1 MSVRPDAVRAFAE
14 AFELLFDR
22 AAARHAYDQPER
34 GGGAIAGAVQ
44 RGRGARLWRAWR
56 TARAAIENGRPLEG
70 LEAVRVTTKRYP
82 FDPAGSDIAEAERL
96 ALVAEC
102 CALGNQ
108 ILPALEYTEGAHAVA
123 RRFIERLDTDR
134 PACVAELAE
143 MLEQLASVDAAA
155 SADAEAMIPAWATTR
170 GLGLVLELARRAAEL
185 RRQVES
191 DGVEARVESELRSEV
206 ALLERAAGVPLDERA
221 SAAIEFT
228 LGDIH
233 TEAAPEKARLHFDAV
248 VAALGVEDDSGLQAA
263 INAANCLLRTGEFA
277 EAEARYGSLES
288 LFEMRGDDSGA
299 ARVWMSECIANW
311 KRLHDPA
318 VRSML
323 AGAIEMFEEAL
334 PPRMDPATRYTHKRF
349 VEPGYALLITAN
361 AYSNDRSEAR
371 IDETLSAVWAVLSR
385 DMLADLEPK
394 PRADPWEAAL
404 ARQRRPLAA
413 MKTALAP
420 IPALGVVHLI
430 SGIDCLVW
438 IVYGYDKQGTFRFA
452 CAPAGDEH
460 ASRVTNFLR
469 AMHDHIAADTSGD
482 VLGMEALEQELE
494 RLGEAIAGD
503 LPDDW
508 REVLGAME
516 RVIYLPHPF
525 GNVDEFPLAGLR
537 IGGRWL
543 GETLPIARSPSVNH
557 LRELLS
563 PNRAAVPAN
572 RAAKV
577 MVGSL
582 TLGDEV
588 LASTRDATRLASAA
602 LGTLGFEA
610 AVEEAADGAT
620 LMQWL
625 DGGAGA
631 LHYVGHGIANEVM
644 EALPLASGEQF
655 GPLDADR
662 LNGNRVPF
670 VFCCACVAARVRSG
684 AGGYQAGVVSK
695 LIERGAPAAVAFSTP
710 VVESR
715 GYALARRFY
724 REASRQ
730 PFGEAARA
738 TMADAELPS
747 YVRLSMTAYGDP
759 AFMLTSVARDER
771 VTRLQDELESWD
783 AAVRNH
789 CVLRTPETEQRLRAA
804 LVEAP
809 AALRAPLAGW
819 LDGAF
824 KEPVVTAP
832 EALDALERAAIEAED
847 LSDVARLSVRA
858 AVCAERLHASGVDG
872 APMTLND
879 PMAARSLLQCA
890 DFLMMLGGALFDSR
904 LNGLGHSM
912 RGRVVT
918 IDQNDA
924 TPVAFSLREGRRQLL
939 ECEGSSPFVRQ
950 LRELDGRL
958 LEHYGHP
965 V

>member
-1 MSVRPDAVRAFAE
+1 VSVRPDAVGAFAE
-14 AFELLFDR
+14 AFELLFNR
-22 AAARHAYDQPER
+22 VAARHAYDRSES
-34 GGGAIAGAVQ
+34 GGAIAGAVQ

-56 TARAAIENGRPLEG
+56 TARSAIENGRPLEG

-82 FDPAGSDIAEAERL
+82 FNPAGSDIAEAERL

-108 ILPALEYTEGAHAVA
+108 ILPALEYTERACAVA
-123 RRFIERLDTDR
+123 RRFIERLQTDR
-134 PACVAELAE
+134 PACVAELGE
-143 MLEQLASVDAAA
+143 MLAQLASIDAAA
-155 SADAEAMIPAWATTR
+155 SADADAMVPAWATTR
-170 GLGLVLELARRAAEL
+170 GLGLVLDLARRAAEL
-185 RRQVES
+185 RRHVES
-191 DGVEARVESELRSEV
+191 EDVEARVESELRADV
-206 ALLERAAGVPLDERA
+206 ALLERAAGAQLDERA
-221 SAAIEFT
+221 AAAIEFT
-228 LGDIH
+228 LGDIL
-233 TEAAPEKARLHFDAV
+233 TEAAPEKARVRFDAV
-248 VAALGVEDDSGLQAA
+248 VAALGVEDGTGLQAA
-263 INAANCLLRTGEFA
+263 INAANCLLRTGDFA

-318 VRSML
+318 VRNML
-323 AGAIEMFEEAL
+323 AGAIKMFERAL
-334 PPRMDPATRYTHKRF
+334 PRRMDPATRYTHKRF

-361 AYSNDRSEAR
+361 AYSTDRSESR
-371 IDETLSAVWAVLSR
+371 IDETLSAVWAMLSR
-385 DMLADLEPK
+385 DLLADLEPE
-394 PRADPWEAAL
+394 PSADPWDAVL

-420 IPALGVVHLI
+420 VPELGVVHLI

-438 IVYGYDKQGTFRFA
+438 MVYGYDKEGTFRFA
-452 CAPAGDEH
+452 CAPAGEEQS
-460 ASRVTNFLR
+460 SRVTDFLG

-482 VLGMEALEQELE
+482 VLGMEALERELE
-494 RLGEAIAGD
+494 RLGEAIAND
-503 LPDDW
+503 LPDGW

-525 GNVDEFPLAGLR
+525 GNVDELPLAGLR

-543 GETLPIARSPSVNH
+543 GETLPITRSPSVNH

-563 PNRAAVPAN
+563 PNRATVPAN

-602 LGTLGFEA
+602 LGALGFEA
-610 AVEEAADGAT
+610 VVDEAADGAT

-631 LHYVGHGIANEVM
+631 LHYIGHGVANEVM

-724 REASRQ
+724 REASRL

-738 TMADAELPS
+738 TMADGQLPA

-759 AFMLTSVARDER
+759 AFMLTSVARGER
-771 VTRLQDELESWD
+771 VTTLQGELASWD
-783 AAVRNH
+783 AALRSH
-789 CVLRTPETEQRLRAA
+789 CVLRTAETEATVRAA
-804 LVEAP
+804 LDEAP
-809 AALRAPLAGW
+809 GALRSSLARW

-824 KEPVVTAP
+824 GEPVASSP
-832 EALDALERAAIEAED
+832 DELDALERAALEVEE

-858 AVCAERLHASGVDG
+858 AVCSERLHASGVDG
-872 APMTLND
+872 APMTLRD
-879 PMAARSLLQCA
+879 PMAARSLLECA

-918 IDQNDA
+918 IDQKDA
-924 TPVAFSLREGRRQLL
+924 TPVVFSLREGRRQLL
-939 ECEGSSPFVRQ
+939 ECEGLSPFVRGV
-950 LRELDGRL
+950 RALDARL

-965 V
+965 A

>member
-1 MSVRPDAVRAFAE
+1 VSVRPDAVRSFAE
-14 AFELLFDR
+14 AFELLFNR
-22 AAARHAYDQPER
+22 AAARHAYGEPES
-34 GGGAIAGAVQ
+34 GGAIAGAVQ

-56 TARAAIENGRPLEG
+56 TARSAIENGRPLEG
-70 LEAVRVTTKRYP
+70 LEAVRVTTKRFP
-82 FDPAGSDIAEAERL
+82 FDPHGSDIAEAERL

-102 CALGNQ
+102 CMLGNQ
-108 ILPALEYTEGAHAVA
+108 ILPALEYTERARAVA
-123 RRFIERLDTDR
+123 RRFIERLETDR
-134 PACVAELAE
+134 PACVAELGE
-143 MLEQLASVDAAA
+143 MLEQLASVDVAG
-155 SADAEAMIPAWATTR
+155 SSDADAMIPAWATTR
-170 GLGLVLELARRAAEL
+170 GLGLVLDLARRAAEL

-191 DGVEARVESELRSEV
+191 EGVEARVEAELHSDV

-221 SAAIEFT
+221 AVAIEFT
-228 LGDIH
+228 LGDVH
-233 TEAAPEKARLHFDAV
+233 TEAAPEKARVHFDAV
-248 VAALGVEDDSGLQAA
+248 VTALGIEDGTGLQAA
-263 INAANCLLRTGEFA
+263 INAANCLLRTGDFA
-277 EAEARYGSLES
+277 EAEARYRSLES

-323 AGAIEMFEEAL
+323 VGAIEMFEEAL
-334 PPRMDPATRYTHKRF
+334 PRRMDPATRYTHKRF

-361 AYSNDRSEAR
+361 AYSADRSEAR

-385 DMLADLEPK
+385 DMLADLEPEST
-394 PRADPWEAAL
+394 ADPWDAVL

-413 MKTALAP
+413 MKSALAAVR
-420 IPALGVVHLI
+420 ALGVVHLI

-438 IVYGYDKQGTFRFA
+438 MVYGYDEEGTFRFA
-452 CAPAGDEH
+452 SAPAGDEH
-460 ASRVTNFLR
+460 ATRVTDFLR
-469 AMHDHIAADTSGD
+469 AMNDHIAADTSGD
-482 VLGMEALEQELE
+482 VLGMEALERELE

-503 LPDDW
+503 LPDEW

-516 RVIYLPHPF
+516 RVIFLPHPF

-543 GETLPIARSPSVNH
+543 GETMPITRSPSVNH

-563 PNRAAVPAN
+563 PNRATMPAN

-602 LGTLGFEA
+602 LGALGFEA
-610 AVEEAADGAT
+610 VVDEAADGAT

-631 LHYVGHGIANEVM
+631 LHYIGHGVANELM
-644 EALPLASGEQF
+644 EALPLASGEHF
-655 GPLDADR
+655 GPLEADR

-724 REASRQ
+724 REANRL

-738 TMADAELPS
+738 TMADAELPA

-759 AFMLTSVARDER
+759 AFMLTSVARGDR
-771 VTRLQDELESWD
+771 VSTLQGELASWD
-783 AAVRNH
+783 AALRSH
-789 CVLRTPETEQRLRAA
+789 CVLRTPETEASLRAA
-804 LVEAP
+804 LDAVP
-809 AALRAPLAGW
+809 AALGASLARW
-819 LDGAF
+819 LDVAF
-824 KEPVVTAP
+824 REPVASTP
-832 EALDALERAAIEAED
+832 DELDALARAALEAD
-847 LSDVARLSVRA
+847 ALSDVARLSVRA

-872 APMTLND
+872 APMTLRD
-879 PMAARSLLQCA
+879 PTAAGSLLKCA

-924 TPVAFSLREGRRQLL
+924 TAVVVSLREGRRQLL
-939 ECEGSSPFVRQ
+939 ECEGLSPFVRGV
-950 LRELDGRL
+950 RELDRRL

-965 V
+965 A